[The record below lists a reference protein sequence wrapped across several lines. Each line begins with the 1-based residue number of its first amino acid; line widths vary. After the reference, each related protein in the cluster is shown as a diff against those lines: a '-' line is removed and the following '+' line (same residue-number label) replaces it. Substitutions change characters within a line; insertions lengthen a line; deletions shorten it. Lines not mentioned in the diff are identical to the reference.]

1 MSQRSESAKAL
12 FTGGNA
18 ENMPTTEL
26 DDTAFGEEGKIG
38 ILDLM
43 VKAELVTSKA
53 EARRGVQQGGV
64 SVNGE
69 KVNDPFTSYEKK
81 DFADDFIL
89 KRGKKN
95 FRKILVK

>member
-1 MSQRSESAKAL
+1 
-12 FTGGNA
+12 
-18 ENMPTTEL
+18 MPTTTL
-26 DDTAFGEEGKIG
+26 TDADFNEEGKIG

-64 SVNGE
+64 TVNGE
-69 KVNDPFTSYEKK
+69 KVADPFTAYEKS
-81 DFADDFIL
+81 DFAEDFVL

-95 FRKILVK
+95 FRKVVVE